1 VDDGTT
7 SRRHLADASE
17 DALLARDPEAF
28 DPEADAAR
36 ETNDAATA
44 AAVAAAGAELDAFLA
59 RTSANPSAR
68 DSTNANQKDSSARRD
83 ERARRSEEAFAEVL
97 ARRDRA
103 KAAIGELARRVEDVQ
118 RELNALDEE
127 EELEFE
133 ASHEG
138 LEEEEEEEETELR
151 NAFAPSARTSRGDDA
166 WAEYETLASEPRGS
180 EVEPLAEVEE
190 PSANRNR
197 TAGKAKSA
205 LAAERD
211 LAAAR
216 LSRER
221 RELARLVPEMQRARR
236 EMHEAELL
244 FREREGS
251 RSSGTFDGA
260 PGHDAAADRRARARA
275 KTASASADSRADR
288 RVFAADF
295 ESPERKE
302 TRLALRR
309 ERRSAHARA
318 RDARVEPS
326 RLSRR
331 ASRERLRE
339 KLVLIQTAV
348 ADAKRFEKT
357 KHEDDVRRLLELKRS
372 TDAVFASVSRAV
384 AVKKAARDKKAR
396 RRAEEAAALL
406 ARGENP
412 HVAFRRRDRLAEAT
426 REARE
431 RRDAH
436 ESRMAEIKKRLARE
450 ERELDRRERAA
461 EEVKRTDVYFKR
473 GLGAKAQ
480 QRRDDARLSGRAPKS
495 ARDAKALR
503 HPDAAPLEALLTT
516 REMALR
522 EKYPR
527 DGFYSPGKGEKGPSP
542 TIPEIPSPSPSLKGT
557 ERRER
562 RRDLGGRVGDVS
574 PRGEAAWSEP
584 PKEVDASSDD
594 GVDAAALDAAEAAER
609 RARAKKVADI
619 ESARL
624 LAVAARRAA
633 DPGRHYRKQVTCGR
647 VFEGDA
653 FAPSPRVVAFHDFA
667 VGKKYTKKV
676 TLTNVSFAASTFR
689 VMPFEDHAHATVL
702 EVSYEHPGSVRA
714 GMSGA
719 IFVKFTP
726 TAAVALDAYL
736 PLSTPSGVAF
746 VPIECRP
753 RRADVRVVQPEL
765 EFGEVV
771 AGERVALVAELR
783 NEGAAATPFSLRA
796 ASAETVCPLA
806 SETDV
811 DATDEKTNKNKNKN
825 PSVSVFEARVRGAGR
840 VRDDGSTVSATEGV
854 VPGYGSVFVDV
865 AYAPREPKI
874 SEGRCFVDIGF
885 PSKDGNP
892 HTATDGDSD
901 SSQKES
907 LALFFRG
914 AGAPPPVHLG
924 GRTVVD
930 FKTTALGCAYRDVL
944 EVRNRGRVAARV
956 SLKPPESLLGAL
968 DIVPD
973 ACFVQPGSVSRFSL
987 KFKPDEALFAATRRE
1002 RSRANGVDASDAN
1015 DANEVT
1021 VTAACEARVRGREHP
1036 VPFAFK
1042 ATLTRGDVSF
1052 DPPSLDFGDVPLG
1065 ERGVL
1070 KLRVTNGG
1078 TVPQKFGVLGPERRE
1093 MDETEGDV
1101 AVAPSRY
1108 GEILGGETTTLE
1120 VGFAPRVVGERVFAL
1135 TLKSLLGA
1143 REFRVP
1149 CVGWG
1154 VRPALAFENGGNV
1167 LTLPPT
1173 APREAS
1179 SGSLFLRNKSETF
1192 ERTFEICV
1200 PEPARAR
1207 GLRAAPHV
1215 ATLAPGERKRVRFE
1229 FCPPEEPSRR
1239 VVKEPVTDRIGETT
1253 DGKETSVSATDAS
1266 PTKPGGSPEKPPA
1279 TDGGVDDARATSSE
1293 EEDLSEAL
1301 PESFRLTMFVK
1312 TARKDRD
1319 RSAFALAAS
1328 GMKSGM
1334 KSDAGADAGA
1344 DAEPVTVTG
1353 EDAETVTA
1361 QHIEVR
1367 TATRAPAIRVVNLPE
1382 YGDATE
1388 EDAATTTGTGSGNDE
1403 PLETPL
1409 DAKAAEISN
1418 NGSSSDA
1425 SRGERAFLMDFG
1437 AVAVGAGTTRHVELR
1452 NASGETV
1459 TASPTQL
1466 DHEGVFSALAAFRPI
1481 PPNAVARLP
1490 IEFRPRREA
1499 AHEDVFVLRTPVGNA
1514 RVVLRG
1520 EGVDLRAEV
1529 VAKPPPGWPASG
1541 NDENENGDETAET
1554 GDEKIPVVDCGDC
1567 VFGAASSTSVTIR
1580 NPTRAP
1586 FTWRASFA
1594 EKSVVAPGAGGTNR
1608 APFVVSPAGGELP
1621 PGGEAEVAVTFSP
1634 HGGAAAGAPL
1644 GAAAPPGTRALPLSA
1659 CRAILEVATT
1669 SAGGGAGAAAASSVA
1684 ARTVVGRCWADGA
1697 YAFAEETGFVEDGP
1711 EDGPAEAWLAAD
1723 GRPALADALRTPANA
1738 YERRTAGDASADA
1751 SADAGDDAGDAS
1763 RRFAVVATAREP
1775 ARFGGAPVVV
1785 RVVVGSAVG
1794 PEGGADVTYAVGAP
1808 EPTTYY
1814 PSDPPDSGVSDSF
1827 GVSGVSGSQQ
1837 NAFFSRGGWALRAE
1851 SAAEGTVAAGARVA
1865 ATFAFTP
1872 PAEAPRPGDP
1882 AFFGAHEWVEAECAL
1897 SLKGGEPAQRSE
1909 GGGERRVAVKLRCR
1923 LLPPPPE
1930 TRAEKRGTEDGA
1942 GDAEAELAEGDE

>member
-7 SRRHLADASE
+7 SRRDLADASE

-28 DPEADAAR
+28 DPGADAAR

-68 DSTNANQKDSSARRD
+68 DSTNANQKDSSHARRD

-151 NAFAPSARTSRGDDA
+151 NAFAPSARTPRGDDA

-461 EEVKRTDVYFKR
+461 EEVKRTDAYFKR

-811 DATDEKTNKNKNKN
+811 DATDEKTNKNKN

-874 SEGRCFVDIGF
+874 SEGRCFVDIGPRF
-885 PSKDGNP
+885 SVLDGDA
-892 HTATDGDSD
+892 HAATRDSD

-1002 RSRANGVDASDAN
+1002 RTPSHASDAN

-1239 VVKEPVTDRIGETT
+1239 VVKEPTTDRIGESHS

-1312 TARKDRD
+1312 TARKDR
-1319 RSAFALAAS
+1319 SAFAR
-1328 GMKSGM
+1328 
-1334 KSDAGADAGA
+1334 

-1409 DAKAAEISN
+1409 DAKAELPISI
-1418 NGSSSDA
+1418 GSSSDA

-1541 NDENENGDETAET
+1541 NDENENGDET

-1634 HGGAAAGAPL
+1634 HGGAAPGAPL

-1738 YERRTAGDASADA
+1738 DAGDDA
-1751 SADAGDDAGDAS
+1751 GDDAGTSAGDDAGDAS

-1814 PSDPPDSGVSDSF
+1814 PSDPPDSGVSDS

-1837 NAFFSRGGWALRAE
+1837 NAFFSRGGWALHAE

>member
-1 VDDGTT
+1 MDDGTT

-28 DPEADAAR
+28 AGPGVAAR
-36 ETNDAATA
+36 ETDDAATA

-59 RTSANPSAR
+59 STANPSAR
-68 DSTNANQKDSSARRD
+68 DRDPSRADADANQKDASARRD

-127 EELEFE
+127 EDLEIEAE
-133 ASHEG
+133 AS
-138 LEEEEEEEETELR
+138 LTREEEEEETEELS
-151 NAFAPSARTSRGDDA
+151 AFAPSATPRGDDA
-166 WAEYETLASEPRGS
+166 WAEYAGAS
-180 EVEPLAEVEE
+180 EPLAEVEVE
-190 PSANRNR
+190 EPTGTGTPSATKPNAIGR
-197 TAGKAKSA
+197 TAGKAA
-205 LAAERD
+205 VLAAERD

-236 EMHEAELL
+236 EMHEAD
-244 FREREGS
+244 REREGS
-251 RSSGTFDGA
+251 PEGTFDGR
-260 PGHDAAADRRARARA
+260 GHDAAADRRARARA

-318 RDARVEPS
+318 HDAHAEPS

-412 HVAFRRRDRLAEAT
+412 HVAFRRRDRLAKAT

-436 ESRMAEIKKRLARE
+436 ESRLAEIKKRLARE

-461 EEVKRTDVYFKR
+461 EEVNRTDVYFKR

-480 QRRDDARLSGRAPKS
+480 QRRDAARLSGRVPKS

-527 DGFYSPGKGEKGPSP
+527 EGSHSPGKEEKGP
-542 TIPEIPSPSPSLKGT
+542 TKGIPIPIPIPSPSPSLKGT
-557 ERRER
+557 EKRER
-562 RRDLGGRVGDVS
+562 RRDLVGVGDVP

-584 PKEVDASSDD
+584 PKEADASSDD
-594 GVDAAALDAAEAAER
+594 GVDVAALDAAEAAER

-619 ESARL
+619 ESERL

-633 DPGRHYRKQVTCGR
+633 DPGRRYRKQVTCGR

-714 GMSGA
+714 GMSGV

-783 NEGAAATPFSLRA
+783 NEGAVATPFSLRA
-796 ASAETVCPLA
+796 ASAETVCPVMR
-806 SETDV
+806 ETDV
-811 DATDEKTNKNKNKN
+811 DGTDKNVFEN
-825 PSVSVFEARVRGAGR
+825 VSVFEARVRGAGR

-865 AYAPREPKI
+865 AYAPREAKI
-874 SEGRCFVDIGF
+874 SEGRCFVDIGGSRD
-885 PSKDGNP
+885 PGPLDGDES
-892 HTATDGDSD
+892 TATSEKDE
-901 SSQKES
+901 KES
-907 LALFFRG
+907 LALYFRG

-987 KFKPDEALFAATRRE
+987 KFKPDEALFAATLE
-1002 RSRANGVDASDAN
+1002 RSRASAPPEKKKNAPDDAN
-1015 DANEVT
+1015 DANDVGDLGESLSSASAVT

-1036 VPFAFK
+1036 VPFTFK
-1042 ATLTRGDVSF
+1042 ATLTRGDVRF

-1078 TVPQKFGVLGPERRE
+1078 AVPQKFGVVGPERRE

-1101 AVAPSRY
+1101 AVTPSRY
-1108 GEILGGETTTLE
+1108 GEILGGETVTLE

-1154 VRPALAFENGGNV
+1154 ARPALAFENGGNV

-1179 SGSLFLRNKSETF
+1179 SGSVFLRNPSETF

-1229 FCPPEEPSRR
+1229 FCPPEEPIRA
-1239 VVKEPVTDRIGETT
+1239 VVKETVTDRPGETT

-1266 PTKPGGSPEKPPA
+1266 PTGSRGGEAEKPPA
-1279 TDGGVDDARATSSE
+1279 TDGGVDARATSSE
-1293 EEDLSEAL
+1293 EDPEEDAL

-1312 TARKDRD
+1312 TARKD
-1319 RSAFALAAS
+1319 AFALAAR
-1328 GMKSGM
+1328 
-1334 KSDAGADAGA
+1334 
-1344 DAEPVTVTG
+1344 DAEPVTVTEEG
-1353 EDAETVTA
+1353 HARDAETVTA

-1388 EDAATTTGTGSGNDE
+1388 DDAAATTDTASGNDE
-1403 PLETPL
+1403 PLDAPL
-1409 DAKAAEISN
+1409 DATTSN
-1418 NGSSSDA
+1418 R
-1425 SRGERAFLMDFG
+1425 RGERAFLMDFG

-1529 VAKPPPGWPASG
+1529 TAKPPPGWPASG
-1541 NDENENGDETAET
+1541 DDEKRGGDENADT
-1554 GDEKIPVVDCGDC
+1554 PVVDCGDC

-1586 FTWRASFA
+1586 FTWRASFP
-1594 EKSVVAPGAGGTNR
+1594 KSFVTAPGAGGTNR

-1634 HGGAAAGAPL
+1634 HGGAAPGAPL
-1644 GAAAPPGTRALPLSA
+1644 GAAAPPGTRGLPLSA

-1684 ARTVVGRCWADGA
+1684 ARRVVGRCWADGA
-1697 YAFAEETGFVEDGP
+1697 YAFAEDVDDAEDGGV
-1711 EDGPAEAWLAAD
+1711 DSTAEAWLAAD
-1723 GRPALADALRTPANA
+1723 GRPALADALRTPADA
-1738 YERRTAGDASADA
+1738 YGRTASRN
-1751 SADAGDDAGDAS
+1751 DDAGPDDAETKTETES
-1763 RRFAVVATAREP
+1763 RPFAIVATAREP
-1775 ARFGGAPVVV
+1775 ARFGGAPVAV
-1785 RVVVGSAVG
+1785 RVVVGSAVSS
-1794 PEGGADVTYAVGAP
+1794 EGGADVNYAVGTP
-1808 EPTTYY
+1808 EPTTY
-1814 PSDPPDSGVSDSF
+1814 PSAASDSGSH
-1827 GVSGVSGSQQ
+1827 
-1837 NAFFSRGGWALRAE
+1837 ASRGGWALHAE
-1851 SAAEGTVAAGARVA
+1851 SAASGTVAAGARVA
-1865 ATFAFTP
+1865 ATFTFAP

-1882 AFFGAHEWVEAECAL
+1882 AFFGAQEWVEAECAL
-1897 SLKGGEPAQRSE
+1897 SLKGGEPAPRE

-1942 GDAEAELAEGDE
+1942 SDAEAELAEGDE

>member
-1 VDDGTT
+1 M
-7 SRRHLADASE
+7 RR
-17 DALLARDPEAF
+17 
-28 DPEADAAR
+28 
-36 ETNDAATA
+36 
-44 AAVAAAGAELDAFLA
+44 
-59 RTSANPSAR
+59 
-68 DSTNANQKDSSARRD
+68 RR
-83 ERARRSEEAFAEVL
+83 
-97 ARRDRA
+97 
-103 KAAIGELARRVEDVQ
+103 
-118 RELNALDEE
+118 
-127 EELEFE
+127 
-133 ASHEG
+133 
-138 LEEEEEEEETELR
+138 R
-151 NAFAPSARTSRGDDA
+151 NA
-166 WAEYETLASEPRGS
+166 
-180 EVEPLAEVEE
+180 
-190 PSANRNR
+190 
-197 TAGKAKSA
+197 
-205 LAAERD
+205 
-211 LAAAR
+211 
-216 LSRER
+216 
-221 RELARLVPEMQRARR
+221 
-236 EMHEAELL
+236 
-244 FREREGS
+244 
-251 RSSGTFDGA
+251 
-260 PGHDAAADRRARARA
+260 
-275 KTASASADSRADR
+275 
-288 RVFAADF
+288 
-295 ESPERKE
+295 
-302 TRLALRR
+302 
-309 ERRSAHARA
+309 
-318 RDARVEPS
+318 
-326 RLSRR
+326 
-331 ASRERLRE
+331 
-339 KLVLIQTAV
+339 
-348 ADAKRFEKT
+348 
-357 KHEDDVRRLLELKRS
+357 
-372 TDAVFASVSRAV
+372 
-384 AVKKAARDKKAR
+384 
-396 RRAEEAAALL
+396 
-406 ARGENP
+406 
-412 HVAFRRRDRLAEAT
+412 
-426 REARE
+426 
-431 RRDAH
+431 
-436 ESRMAEIKKRLARE
+436 
-450 ERELDRRERAA
+450 
-461 EEVKRTDVYFKR
+461 
-473 GLGAKAQ
+473 
-480 QRRDDARLSGRAPKS
+480 
-495 ARDAKALR
+495 
-503 HPDAAPLEALLTT
+503 
-516 REMALR
+516 
-522 EKYPR
+522 
-527 DGFYSPGKGEKGPSP
+527 
-542 TIPEIPSPSPSLKGT
+542 
-557 ERRER
+557 
-562 RRDLGGRVGDVS
+562 
-574 PRGEAAWSEP
+574 
-584 PKEVDASSDD
+584 
-594 GVDAAALDAAEAAER
+594 
-609 RARAKKVADI
+609 ARAKKVADI

-633 DPGRHYRKQVTCGR
+633 DPSRHYRKQVTCGR

-714 GMSGA
+714 GMSGV

-796 ASAETVCPLA
+796 ASAETVCPVA

-811 DATDEKTNKNKNKN
+811 DAKDEKTNENTNEN

-874 SEGRCFVDIGF
+874 SEGRCFVDIG
-885 PSKDGNP
+885 PRCSVLDGNP
-892 HTATDGDSD
+892 HAATRDSD

-973 ACFVQPGSVSRFSL
+973 ACFVQPDSVSRFSL
-987 KFKPDEALFAATRRE
+987 KFKPDEALFAATLE

-1042 ATLTRGDVSF
+1042 ATLTRGDVLF

-1229 FCPPEEPSRR
+1229 FCPPEEPNRR

-1312 TARKDRD
+1312 TARKDR
-1319 RSAFALAAS
+1319 SAFA
-1328 GMKSGM
+1328 SGM
-1334 KSDAGADAGA
+1334 KSDAGADAR

-1409 DAKAAEISN
+1409 DAKAAECSIRRK
-1418 NGSSSDA
+1418 SSSDR
-1425 SRGERAFLMDFG
+1425 RGERAFLMDFG

-1529 VAKPPPGWPASG
+1529 AAKPPPGWPASG
-1541 NDENENGDETAET
+1541 NDETGENGDENGDENAET
-1554 GDEKIPVVDCGDC
+1554 AREKIPRIVDCGDC

-1594 EKSVVAPGAGGTNR
+1594 KGSVVAPGAGGTNR

-1634 HGGAAAGAPL
+1634 HGGAAPGAPL

-1738 YERRTAGDASADA
+1738 YGRTAGDAG
-1751 SADAGDDAGDAS
+1751 ADAGADAGGAS
-1763 RRFAVVATAREP
+1763 RPFAVVATAREP

-1808 EPTTYY
+1808 EPTTY
-1814 PSDPPDSGVSDSF
+1814 PSDPPASD
-1827 GVSGVSGSQQ
+1827 SGVSGSR
-1837 NAFFSRGGWALRAE
+1837 AFFSRGGWALHAE
-1851 SAAEGTVAAGARVA
+1851 SAAEGTVASGARVA

-1923 LLPPPPE
+1923 LLPPSPE

-1942 GDAEAELAEGDE
+1942 SDAEAELAEGDE